1 MPRAETQPAG
11 SSPSGRKAPDPR
23 QIVTPDAFTVAP
35 RLLGRPLAAPWRRAT
50 AMTVD
55 GLLIALLSNATA
67 VLLAFAA
74 GFVLFR
80 AAARSSR
87 GGYVRKSLRLAYRSG
102 GALTLFIAVLVAW
115 GSITDAWESIT
126 DGEEPVV
133 EEEPAEPG
141 AAMLRST
148 AIPGT
153 DLLRTATDVMTL
165 READSEQEAVDV
177 TRRVVSQLQGLGLAE
192 AEIEEILEDV
202 AADADPEVLRAVRA
216 TADEL
221 EPSRVVQPVEA
232 VRLDSLAFA
241 YAAAASAADTFA
253 APALRAELVRSL
265 AADTLATMARHIQRL
280 EAREEELEQELA
292 ADGRTTGWAGIVDF
306 LGATADDFG
315 LGVGWAALYF
325 TAFLV
330 LWRGQTPG
338 KRLLGIRV
346 IRLSGD
352 AVTWW
357 NSFDRF
363 GGYAA
368 GLATGLLGYFQ
379 IFWDRNRQAVH
390 DKISETVVVKG

>member
-1 MPRAETQPAG
+1 MPRPEARPSVA
-11 SSPSGRKAPDPR
+11 SPSGKKAFDPR
-23 QIVTPDAFTVAP
+23 QIVTPDAFSVAP
-35 RLLGRPLAAPWRRAT
+35 ELLGRPLAGPWRRAT
-50 AMTVD
+50 AMAID
-55 GLLIALLSNATA
+55 GLLIALLSNATG

-80 AAARSSR
+80 AAARSSQ

-102 GALTLFIAVLVAW
+102 GALTLFVAVLVAW
-115 GSITDAWESIT
+115 GSITDAWESAF
-126 DGEEPVV
+126 EEA
-133 EEEPAEPG
+133 EPAGPG
-141 AAMLRST
+141 AAMVRSS
-148 AIPGT
+148 AIPGM
-153 DLLRTATDVMTL
+153 DLLRTPTDVMAL
-165 READSEQEAVDV
+165 QDADSEAEAVAA
-177 TRRVVSQLQGLGLAE
+177 TRRLVSQLQGLGLTE
-192 AEIEEILEDV
+192 GEIEEILEDV
-202 AADADPEVLRAVRA
+202 ATDADPQVLRAVRA
-216 TADEL
+216 TTVEL
-221 EPSRVVQPVEA
+221 EPSGPVQPVET
-232 VRLDSLAFA
+232 VRVDSLAFA

-253 APALRAELVRSL
+253 APALRAELMRSL

-280 EAREEELEQELA
+280 EAREEELEEELA
-292 ADGRTTGWAGIVDF
+292 AGGRTTGRAGIVDF
-306 LGATADDFG
+306 LGATANDFG